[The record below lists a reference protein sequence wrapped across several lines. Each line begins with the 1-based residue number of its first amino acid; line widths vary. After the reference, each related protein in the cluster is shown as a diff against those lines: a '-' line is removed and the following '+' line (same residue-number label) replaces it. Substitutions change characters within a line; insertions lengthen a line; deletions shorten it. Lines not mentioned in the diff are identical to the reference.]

1 MLDYPIRETRAY
13 VDLDAFEHN
22 LNLAAERVPGASI
35 MPAVKADAYGHGAI
49 AIASLCE
56 RWGATMLAVANLE
69 EYLVLRDNGIT
80 LPILILEDLFSAEIE
95 TALTAGARLSAG
107 SVEYARLLSE
117 TAGRLGTTA
126 MIHLNVDTGM
136 GRMGLLSDTPVNAL
150 LHVASLANTTLEG
163 VFSHFPSS
171 DERDKEFSFAQIGAL
186 ERILREAEEQGVRP
200 RYRHL
205 ANSGAI
211 IDFPERVGWDLVRPG
226 VMLYGMY
233 PSEEVDHG
241 VGLRP
246 VMKVVSRLVK
256 ITRHARNWTVGYG
269 RTYAVRP
276 GSLFGIV
283 PIGYGDGYPRS
294 LSNCGEVLVRGVRV
308 PIAGRVSMDMI
319 AVDLTR
325 LGGGAAIG
333 DEVVLLGEQAR
344 GEERAADGAPERIS
358 AADLARL
365 VDTITY
371 EITCDFT
378 PRIPR
383 LYTQGGRV
391 VAMHSLRE
399 GYRELADR

>member
-22 LNLAAERVPGASI
+22 LNLAAGQVPGSSI

-80 LPILILEDLFSAEIE
+80 LPILILEDLFPHEVE
-95 TALTAGARLSAG
+95 TALTVGARLSAG
-107 SVEYARLLSE
+107 SVEYARLLSD

-136 GRMGLLSDTPVNAL
+136 GRMGLVSDTPVAEL
-150 LHVASLANTTLEG
+150 LCVASLANTTLEG

-171 DERDKEFSFAQIGAL
+171 DERDKEFSFAQVEALGRIIG
-186 ERILREAEEQGVRP
+186 EAERQGVRP
-200 RYRHL
+200 RYRHV
-205 ANSGAI
+205 ANSGAL
-211 IDFPERVGWDLVRPG
+211 IDFPDRVGWDLVRPG

-233 PSEEVDHG
+233 PSEDVGREI
-241 VGLRP
+241 GLRP
-246 VMKVVSRLVK
+246 VMRVVSRLVK
-256 ITRHARNWTVGYG
+256 ITRHARAGAIGYG
-269 RTYAVRP
+269 RTYTVRP
-276 GSLFGIV
+276 GSLVGIV
-283 PIGYGDGYPRS
+283 PIGYGDGYSR
-294 LSNCGEVLVRGVRV
+294 LFSNRGEVLVRGVRV
-308 PIAGRVSMDMI
+308 PVAGRVSMDMI

-325 LGGGAAIG
+325 LGEDVTTG
-333 DEVVLLGEQAR
+333 DEVVLLGDQSR
-344 GEERAADGAPERIS
+344 GGESAAEDRIERIS
-358 AADLARL
+358 AEDLARL
-365 VDTITY
+365 AGTITY
-371 EITCDFT
+371 EITCNFT

-391 VAMHSLRE
+391 VAIQSLRE
-399 GYRELADR
+399 GYRELSS

>member
-22 LNLAAERVPGASI
+22 LNLAAARVPGASV

-69 EYLVLRDNGIT
+69 EYFVLRDNGIT
-80 LPILILEDLFSAEIE
+80 LPILILEDLFPHEVE
-95 TALTAGARLSAG
+95 EALRVGARLSAG
-107 SVEYARLLSE
+107 SVEYARLLSDA
-117 TAGRLGTTA
+117 AGRLGTTA

-136 GRMGLLSDTPVNAL
+136 GRMGLVSDTPVEAL
-150 LHVASLANTTLEG
+150 LCVASLANTTLEG

-171 DERDKEFSFAQIGAL
+171 DERDKEFSFAQVEAL
-186 ERILREAEEQGVRP
+186 DRIVREAERQGVRP

-205 ANSGAI
+205 ANSGAL
-211 IDFPERVGWDLVRPG
+211 IDFPERVDWDLVRPG

-233 PSEEVDHG
+233 PSEDVDHG
-241 VGLRP
+241 IGLRP

-256 ITRHARNWTVGYG
+256 LTRHTRNWTVGYG

-276 GSLFGIV
+276 GSLVGIV

-294 LSNCGEVLVRGVRV
+294 LSNRGEVLVRGVRV

-325 LGGGAAIG
+325 VGEDVSIG
-333 DEVVLLGEQAR
+333 DEVVLMGEQVRDDGKAID
-344 GEERAADGAPERIS
+344 DGAERIS

-365 VDTITY
+365 AGTITY

-391 VAMHSLRE
+391 VAINSLRE
-399 GYRELADR
+399 GYRELAD